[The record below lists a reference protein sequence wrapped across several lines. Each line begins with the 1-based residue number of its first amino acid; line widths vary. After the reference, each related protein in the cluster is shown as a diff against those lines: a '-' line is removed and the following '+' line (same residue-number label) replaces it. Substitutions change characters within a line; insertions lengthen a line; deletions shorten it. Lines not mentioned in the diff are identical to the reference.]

1 MGTPEK
7 KCFLETVFF
16 YLLDTRSLED
26 LQLLLT
32 EEESWRHFVA
42 GVGLSR
48 EEEDALREAL
58 AEIFEDSDGEEEDKL
73 QSDPQ
78 DKKERGTVRCLGD
91 ESSCCEWESP
101 TKEEDALREALG
113 GNTADS
119 DTEDEDQLQNDKERF
134 LEAYPQVRL
143 ELEKHIKK
151 LHALADKV
159 DKVHRDCTVSQ
170 VVASSSSAV
179 SGVLTI
185 LGLALAP
192 VTAGVSLALSAT
204 GMGLGAAAAVT
215 SVSTS
220 IVEKVSLA
228 SAEAEA
234 SKLVPTKD
242 TMNRM
247 KEVLEQSG
255 PRLASLSTNSIQ
267 NIQAIQKNMNAIQ
280 LAKANPHLATNAKRL
295 MTTGKTS
302 TQTTGQVQK
311 AFGGTALAMTKEA
324 RIIGAATVGL
334 FLLMDVVRL
343 VEDSKHLHEGAK
355 SVSAAE
361 LRRQA
366 RDLEQKLQELNQVHD
381 SLTQ

>member
-1 MGTPEK
+1 MGTPEE

-32 EEESWRHFVA
+32 EEESWKHFVE

-48 EEEDALREAL
+48 EEEDALRGAL
-58 AEIFEDSDGEEEDKL
+58 AENFADPDGEEDKL
-73 QSDPQ
+73 LRDLQG
-78 DKKERGTVRCLGD
+78 KKERVTVRCLGD

-101 TKEEDALREALG
+101 TKEEDALREAIG
-113 GNTADS
+113 GNAADS
-119 DTEDEDQLQNDKERF
+119 NTEDEDQLQNDKERF
-134 LEAYPQVRL
+134 LEAYPRVRL
-143 ELEKHIKK
+143 ELEECIKK

-159 DKVHRDCTVSQ
+159 DKVHRDCTISQ

-220 IVEKVSLA
+220 IVEKVIVV
-228 SAEAEA
+228 SAEAKA

-242 TMNRM
+242 MMNGMR
-247 KEVLEQSG
+247 EVLEQSG

-267 NIQAIQKNMNAIQ
+267 NIQGIQKNMNAIQ
-280 LAKANPHLATNAKRL
+280 LAKANACLATNAKHL

-302 TQTTGQVQK
+302 TQTTKQVK
-311 AFGGTALAMTKEA
+311 EVFGGTALAMTKEV
-324 RIIGAATVGL
+324 RIIGAATAGL
-334 FLLMDVVRL
+334 FLLIDVIRL
-343 VEDSKHLHEGAK
+343 VKHSKHLHEGAK

-361 LRRQA
+361 LRQQA
-366 RDLEQKLQELNQVHD
+366 QDLEQKLQELNQVHN
-381 SLTQ
+381 SLIQ